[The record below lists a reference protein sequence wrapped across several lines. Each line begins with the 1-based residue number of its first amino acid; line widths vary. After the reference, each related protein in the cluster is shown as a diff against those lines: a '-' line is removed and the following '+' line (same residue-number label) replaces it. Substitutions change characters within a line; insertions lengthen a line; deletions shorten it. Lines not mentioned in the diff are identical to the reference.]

1 MVQDKKKKNKK
12 NKNKNKNQANET
24 PPEVVPQAAEVPAEP
39 IANGLTTNANQTI
52 QNDESSVMKSLTA
65 EASQWTTYNW
75 AAIQDAEAKYQTYL
89 ATKRKVHLKSRFCF
103 GHKIELLFFR
113 HPLPRLLQKPMRKN
127 LIFSHQMKNLP
138 LSLQKHPKR
147 LARLKNKL
155 RYTCRSSSVPSP
167 F

>member
-24 PPEVVPQAAEVPAEP
+24 PPEVVPQAEVPAEP

-89 ATKRKVHLKSRFCF
+89 ATKRKVHFNSQDSYSITKLNFFSFLGTSSQGCSKSR
-103 GHKIELLFFR
+103 
-113 HPLPRLLQKPMRKN
+113 
-127 LIFSHQMKNLP
+127 
-138 LSLQKHPKR
+138 
-147 LARLKNKL
+147 
-155 RYTCRSSSVPSP
+155 
-167 F
+167 

>member
-24 PPEVVPQAAEVPAEP
+24 PPEVVAPQAEVASDIPKVEQP
-39 IANGLTTNANQTI
+39 IVNGLTTNANQTI

-89 ATKRKVHLKSRFCF
+89 ATKRKVYK
-103 GHKIELLFFR
+103 
-113 HPLPRLLQKPMRKN
+113 
-127 LIFSHQMKNLP
+127 
-138 LSLQKHPKR
+138 
-147 LARLKNKL
+147 
-155 RYTCRSSSVPSP
+155 
-167 F
+167 

>member
-24 PPEVVPQAAEVPAEP
+24 PPGVVPQAEVPAEP

-89 ATKRKVHLKSRFCF
+89 ATKRKVHLNPRFLF
-103 GHKIELLFFR
+103 YHKIELI
-113 HPLPRLLQKPMRKN
+113 
-127 LIFSHQMKNLP
+127 IF
-138 LSLQKHPKR
+138 
-147 LARLKNKL
+147 
-155 RYTCRSSSVPSP
+155 
-167 F
+167 